1 MADQIDQLN
10 LCTLGRCFFFLFI
23 CCVCLKL
30 ESLYLTTISF
40 FLSVPIICNYSKS
53 NVVVLVSSV
62 RESCPANMFTS
73 LCWGWETA
81 LLVHQSR
88 EKFRELLNI
97 NWRVWPNSLSN
108 S

>member
-62 RESCPANMFTS
+62 RESCPANVYLTVLWLGDS
-73 LCWGWETA
+73 
-81 LLVHQSR
+81 
-88 EKFRELLNI
+88 
-97 NWRVWPNSLSN
+97 SLSP
-108 S
+108 SKP